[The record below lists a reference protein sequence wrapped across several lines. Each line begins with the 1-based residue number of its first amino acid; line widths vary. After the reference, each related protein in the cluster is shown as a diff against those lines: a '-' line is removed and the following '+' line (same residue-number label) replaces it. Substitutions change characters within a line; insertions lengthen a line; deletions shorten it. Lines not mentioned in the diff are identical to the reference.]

1 MTLAIIGGGSWGT
14 ALSIVLAPKFERVR
28 LWVHEEDLAAR
39 MKEKRENDVFL
50 AGFKLP
56 VNIEVVTG
64 SLGNAVDR
72 AGMVLGVMPS
82 RHARGLYTKLLPHI
96 DPAM

>member
-39 MKEKRENDVFL
+39 VELGQASQVEL
-50 AGFKLP
+50 A
-56 VNIEVVTG
+56 VRVVA
-64 SLGNAVDR
+64 SHR
-72 AGMVLGVMPS
+72 
-82 RHARGLYTKLLPHI
+82 
-96 DPAM
+96 